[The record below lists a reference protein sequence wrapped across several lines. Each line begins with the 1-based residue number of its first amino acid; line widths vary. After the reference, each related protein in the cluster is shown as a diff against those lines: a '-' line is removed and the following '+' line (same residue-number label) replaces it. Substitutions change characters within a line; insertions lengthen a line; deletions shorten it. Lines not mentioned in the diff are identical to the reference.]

1 MQIIKVRN
9 LKKSFRSGDKELHV
23 LKDLSLNIEKGQFV
37 AITGRSGSGKS
48 TLLYQ
53 LGLLDYPNS
62 GEIIIDG
69 TNVSS
74 LNEEARVGF
83 RLKEL
88 GYVFQDYALVPELSA
103 LENVAVPLLM
113 QGHEKEKAYEIAR
126 KALDKVDL
134 EHRMDNL
141 PSQLSGGEQQRV
153 SIARAIAH
161 EPKII
166 FADEPSANLDSET
179 ADTVLKVFLNLNK
192 EHGQT
197 IVMVTHEPEYARL
210 THKIFKLV
218 DGIIEG

>member
-1 MQIIKVRN
+1 MQIIKVKN
-9 LKKSFRSGDKELHV
+9 LKKSFKSGDKELHV
-23 LKDLSLNIEKGQFV
+23 LKDLSLDIENGQFV

-69 TNVSS
+69 TNASS
-74 LNEEARVGF
+74 LDEEARVGF

-113 QGHEKEKAYEIAR
+113 QGHEKEKAYDIAR
-126 KALDKVDL
+126 QALDKVDL

-166 FADEPSANLDSET
+166 FADEPTANLDSET
-179 ADTVLKVFLNLNK
+179 ADTVLKAFLNLNK
-192 EHGQT
+192 EHGQ
-197 IVMVTHEPEYARL
+197 
-210 THKIFKLV
+210 
-218 DGIIEG
+218 